1 MVLTCSQGRYGP
13 KDYAILQS
21 KPAMT
26 ETAGNEND
34 LVNELA
40 LLGLGQWFL
49 NSFYQCA
56 EDFPE
61 VKKLLPSM
69 KWNNE
74 DVFVGTVDT
83 TATPISARP
92 PAGETDNCTLLF
104 PHFLATPL
112 LSSGSQ
118 YREVK
123 FSGNEDV
130 GNNMDPVGEAVD
142 AYAHHIVADSFG
154 NILFTDLQGIIGP
167 DTSVV
172 LFDPQAHS
180 ILKSGYWDKGRG
192 MIKAFLRQH

>member
-61 VKKLLPSM
+61 VKKLLPCKPIFSIIYIKTNNHFIAM

-154 NILFTDLQGIIGP
+154 NILFTDLQGKHLP
-167 DTSVV
+167 SS
-172 LFDPQAHS
+172 FHAH
-180 ILKSGYWDKGRG
+180 L
-192 MIKAFLRQH
+192 LN